1 MKKIKCEWLDNMVY
15 MLRYYDNNMTGLK
28 SGLEYRCK
36 KEFKSKAE
44 REQTAKIL
52 YDIWGNTEGTNGLVK
67 KHIQQIAKEN
77 INYLLPL
84 RYIVVCW
91 S

>member
-67 KHIQQIAKEN
+67 EAYPANSKRKYQLFITF
-77 INYLLPL
+77 
-84 RYIVVCW
+84 
-91 S
+91 